1 MIPGQLGPTNLLL
14 FWVFS
19 MSTTRT
25 ISFWGIPSVM
35 QTMRPISAAM
45 ASSMEAAA
53 TDGGTNIA
61 LHVSRISYSAS
72 IYNNV
77 VPL

>member
-1 MIPGQLGPTNLLL
+1 
-14 FWVFS
+14 
-19 MSTTRT
+19 
-25 ISFWGIPSVM
+25 M

-61 LHVSRISYSAS
+61 LRVSRISYSAS
-72 IYNNV
+72 LSTTMSFPYNRLGIIHEGSLSAGFLRGDWGGITWH
-77 VPL
+77 PL

>member
-1 MIPGQLGPTNLLL
+1 
-14 FWVFS
+14 
-19 MSTTRT
+19 
-25 ISFWGIPSVM
+25 M

-72 IYNNV
+72 PSITMSFPYNHLGIIREGFLSV
-77 VPL
+77 GFLRGDWGGITWHPL